1 MLREFNISDSADNTN
16 KNNQTSAP
24 AAYNDYF
31 AIPIQD
37 EFDMKI
43 KKLEDNIENLS
54 LYNERLSV
62 FSNGKFVG
70 CIRKSSTR
78 DNSRSFSSAFV
89 LLCSKLV

>member
-1 MLREFNISDSADNTN
+1 VTKTLTEYLVNYYPSDVKEFNISDSADNTN

-43 KKLEDNIENLS
+43 KKLEDNIEITCLYIMIVYLSSQMVNL
-54 LYNERLSV
+54 
-62 FSNGKFVG
+62 
-70 CIRKSSTR
+70 
-78 DNSRSFSSAFV
+78 
-89 LLCSKLV
+89 